1 MNAVEFRKSLEQRK
15 PLFGTLIVSPSPSWA
30 PAVAGLGLDYVFI
43 DTEHIAID
51 RQTLSWM
58 CRAYESAEFAPM
70 VRITSPNPFEASA
83 VLDGGAAAVLA
94 PYVETV
100 KQVRD
105 LVGAVK
111 CKPVKGQKLDAML
124 AGDSACAPQA
134 AYATASN
141 AGRSLLINIESVPAM
156 EHLDELL
163 AVDGV
168 DGIVIGP
175 HDLSVSLG
183 IPEQWQHPRFVEA
196 VETILSTARN
206 HGVSAGIHMIYDEAL
221 DQYERWRDAG
231 ANLILHLADLL
242 AFRFCMQ
249 REIAAIRHT
258 MGAGGVTKG
267 EDIHI

>member
-1 MNAVEFRKSLEQRK
+1 MHALQFRESLEKRQL
-15 PLFGTLIVSPSPSWA
+15 LFGTLVVSPSPAWV

-43 DTEHIAID
+43 DTEHIPID

-58 CRAYESAEFAPM
+58 CRAYEGAGVAPL
-70 VRITSPNPFEASA
+70 VRIPSPDPFEASK

-100 KQVRD
+100 EQVRA
-105 LVGAVK
+105 LVAAVK
-111 CKPVKGQKLDAML
+111 HKPVKGQMLGAML
-124 AGDSACAPQA
+124 DGDSACAAQS
-134 AYATASN
+134 AYAAQYN

-156 EHLDELL
+156 ERLDELL
-163 AVDGV
+163 AVEGL

-183 IPEQWQHPRFVEA
+183 VAEQWQHPRFVEA
-196 VETILSTARN
+196 VETILGAARDR
-206 HGVSAGIHMIYDEAL
+206 GLSAGIHIIYDEAL

-242 AFRFCMQ
+242 AFRFCLRRDMT
-249 REIAAIRHT
+249 AIRQT
-258 MGAGGVTKG
+258 MGAATVKTA
-267 EDIHI
+267 EEIHI